1 MKDRKMKRGYLKAGF
16 TLVEL
21 LIAAMLMGF
30 AIAALLAS
38 NSAFSKA
45 NAGGINLS
53 TAEFLIEEIRE
64 LTACLDVVD
73 PESGTGT
80 WGTETDESSVASYD
94 DLDDFDGA
102 ILSPPIDVS
111 CNQLSDFS
119 AFSQQITVENVFP
132 GQFQTVVA
140 DHSSDFVRVTV
151 TVLLN
156 NKQVDSA
163 NWIRARLN

>member
-1 MKDRKMKRGYLKAGF
+1 MKDRKMKKSYSKAGF

-64 LTACLDVVD
+64 LTACLEVAD
-73 PESGTGT
+73 PEDGRSV
-80 WGTETDESSVASYD
+80 WGIESDESGVASYD

-102 ILSPPIDVS
+102 SFSPPIDVS
-111 CNQLSDFS
+111 CSQLSDFS
-119 AFSQQITVENVFP
+119 AFTQQITVENVFP

-151 TVLLN
+151 TILLN

-163 NWIRARLN
+163 NWIRARL